1 MIALPI
7 IGVSAADIT
16 IRSSQLSPE
25 QKLSRDIGAAD
36 ARLTDAGTNGRPI
49 YQDPPA
55 EIWTSVKNATADPD
69 APPSAADLAEQQ
81 ETPKPID
88 PLTALPRGAR
98 WISDS
103 QTYARFKTKY
113 GLLAAPVRE
122 LEAGDP
128 LARGITHLDRGRY
141 PAADHE
147 VIATTAFLKSAGLKV
162 GSKLVVRDVDRTYKI
177 VGAYDLPDT
186 LGTEQVIARPGAFIA
201 PYTAARKALN
211 GEDDSTYT
219 TYLVG
224 MPSGDYSWQMVQR
237 ANAQGIYVT
246 SRAVVLHRPADSEV
260 PLYTKSRNGISPYR
274 TSDTGK
280 AAAVAVAATIVGLSM
295 LEICLLAGPAFA
307 VGARRSRRQL
317 GLVGANGGDRRHI
330 RAIVLSGGLVIGV
343 AAAVVGTLLGL
354 LLTVLLRSPL
364 ENFVGRRFGGLTLRP
379 LELLGIAGLAVLTGL
394 LAAVV
399 PAVTASRQSVLASLT
414 GRRGVRHANRV
425 LPVLGIGAICLGG
438 GIAVFGSLRTDSTL
452 AVGGGSG
459 IAELGIVALTP
470 TLVGMFGRTGKWLP
484 LSPRLALRD
493 AVRNRGRTA
502 PAVAAVLAAVAGT
515 VAVAT
520 YSASADRQ
528 DRDAYEAQLPRGV
541 VAVAAYS
548 DRGRDLTA
556 VRAAVEKRYPVSGRA
571 DVSAMVIGGKNCQ
584 AGGGGGDGCGDVQ
597 PVKPAANVCPTD
609 RPDGATALTLA
620 ERRALAHDWRC
631 EYVEGLTAMPT
642 SSAVLI
648 GGPAVLHALGIRDG
662 DAEQALARGE
672 TVLFDKGYLDR
683 GTLKLKITL
692 DTNKPVPDGQEPVG
706 PVTSVPV
713 HLAAEGRDRTYG
725 LLAVMPQQAADGVG
739 IDTMPLGSFYTNA
752 RMPNGPE
759 RQALDSDLAKIGTDT
774 EVYLERGYTKDNS
787 LVLLALT
794 LFAGLVTIG
803 AAGIATGLAQADA
816 EPDLKTLAAI
826 GAPPRV
832 RRTLSGLQ
840 CGVIAT
846 MGVVLGS
853 AAGVLPAVGLRHTE
867 RREQVK
873 YYHQALDGGWG
884 GASRLP
890 HVPIVVPWS
899 TLALLI
905 VAVPLGAALLAALVT
920 RSRTQLARR
929 AEP

>member
-25 QKLSRDIGAAD
+25 QKLSRDIGTAD
-36 ARLTDAGTNGRPI
+36 ARLTDVGTNGQPI

-55 EIWTSVKNATADPD
+55 NMWTTVEEATAAPD
-69 APPSAADLAEQQ
+69 ATSSSVDTAER
-81 ETPKPID
+81 EEAPKPVD
-88 PLTALPRGAR
+88 PRVGLPRGAR
-98 WISDS
+98 WISDAQS
-103 QTYARFKTKY
+103 YVRFKTKY
-113 GLLAAPVRE
+113 GLLAAPIRE
-122 LEAGDP
+122 LKTADP
-128 LARGITHLDRGRY
+128 LARGITHLDRGRH
-141 PAADHE
+141 PAADDE
-147 VIATTAFLKSAGLKV
+147 VIATTAFLKSANLKV
-162 GSKLVVRDVDRTYKI
+162 GSKLAVRDLDRTYRI
-177 VGAYDLPDT
+177 VGAYDLPDS
-186 LGTEQVIARPGAFIA
+186 LGAEEVIARPGAFLA
-201 PYTAARKALN
+201 PYAAALKALN
-211 GEDDSTYT
+211 ADDERTNT
-219 TYLVG
+219 TYLVE
-224 MPSGDYSWQMVQR
+224 MPDGDYTWQMVRQ
-237 ANAQGIYVT
+237 ANAKGVFVK
-246 SRAVVLHRPADSEV
+246 SRAVVLHKPDASEV
-260 PLYTKSRNGISPYR
+260 PLYTASHGSFTPYN
-274 TSDTGK
+274 TGDSVK
-280 AAAVAVAATIVGLSM
+280 AAAVTVAATIVGLSM

-317 GLVGANGGDRRHI
+317 GLVGANGGDRRHV

-343 AAAVVGTLLGL
+343 TAAVVGTLLGL

-364 ENFVGRRFGGLTLRP
+364 ENFVGSRFGGLTLRP

-414 GRRGVRHANRV
+414 GRRGVRHANRL
-425 LPVLGIGAICLGG
+425 LPVIGLGAICLGV

-528 DRDAYEAQLPRGV
+528 DRDAYEAQVPRGV

-548 DRGRDLTA
+548 DHGRDLTA
-556 VRAAVEKRYPVSGRA
+556 VRAAIEKRYPVSGRA
-571 DVSAMVIGGKNCQ
+571 DVFAMVIGGKNCQ
-584 AGGGGGDGCGDVQ
+584 AGGGGGPGCGGVQ
-597 PVKPAANVCPTD
+597 PVMPPANVCPTD
-609 RPDGATALTLA
+609 RPDGATALTLTQ
-620 ERRALAHDWRC
+620 RRALAHDWRC
-631 EYVEGLTAMPT
+631 DFVGGMSAMPT

-672 TVLFDKGYLDR
+672 TVLFDKGYLDH
-683 GTLKLKITL
+683 GALKLKITL
-692 DTNKPVPDGQEPVG
+692 DLNKPVPDGQEPVG
-706 PVTSVPV
+706 PVKSVPV
-713 HLAAEGRDRTYG
+713 HLAAEDRHHTYG
-725 LLAVMPQQAADGVG
+725 MLAVMPQQAADGAG
-739 IDTMPLGSFYTNA
+739 IATMPLGSFYTNA

-867 RREQVK
+867 RREQWK
-873 YYHQALDGGWG
+873 FYHQALDGGWG
-884 GASRLP
+884 GASKLP